1 MLNTTLYPFWGQTHL
16 FNLVPNVSLPDAVQ
30 HEEGGGDGGKEKK
43 TSEQGWGWL
52 VELLLFGKR
61 CIAVKLWSDSVLLHI
76 EPFWGPLDGM
86 VKKRFNEIL
95 EIHATKG
102 HQPKQAT
109 TFQGIYLILRERER
123 YERFQMEMKKT
134 KMLSSRLSSQWLWC
148 TQLFNPRQ
156 PFNSHEWPRQNFS
169 LQNQYNIK

>member
-1 MLNTTLYPFWGQTHL
+1 MSLFLML
-16 FNLVPNVSLPDAVQ
+16 FNMRR
-30 HEEGGGDGGKEKK
+30 GGGDGGKEKK

-86 VKKRFNEIL
+86 VKRKWFNEIL